1 MPNSPEERRN
11 GASKQPFPQAE
22 PRQQTQIVAHPKVPT
37 ADAEEGEEPDC
48 QELQADGG
56 LGQPGEPSVQG
67 PQKIHTGPQ
76 QRAPENTAQKPPP
89 DQPRGHP
96 RNPRFRR
103 GSS

>member
-1 MPNSPEERRN
+1 MPKSPEERRS
-11 GASKQPFPQAE
+11 GPAEQPLPEGCA
-22 PRQQTQIVAHPKVPT
+22 RQQTQIVAHPQVPP
-37 ADAEEGEEPDC
+37 ADAEEGEEPGC

-56 LGQPGEPSVQG
+56 LAQPGEPSVQG
-67 PQKIHTGPQ
+67 PQKIHPGPQ
-76 QRAPENTAQKPPP
+76 QHAAEDTAQEPLP